1 MKAVTYQGAKSVKV
15 SEVPDAK
22 LEQADDVLVR
32 ITTTAIC
39 GTDLHLYNGHLPGT
53 PHGYVIGHEPVG
65 IVEETGPEVTRVKK
79 GDRVIIPATVAC
91 GGCRYCRSDLES
103 LCDNG
108 NPNANAFGEP
118 GGVLGYS
125 EKYGGFAGAQAE
137 LLRVPYG
144 NFMPFPVPPESELS
158 DESLLFLSDI
168 LPTAYWSVEN
178 AGVMPGDT
186 VVVLG
191 CGPVGLLTQ
200 KCAKLK
206 GAARIIAVD
215 HVPYRLEHARATNGV
230 ETFNFDETDN
240 LEEHIKEI
248 TRGGADV
255 VIDCVGMDG
264 QKSVLEKVETALKL
278 QGGTLGPLRM
288 AIHMVRK
295 GGTVQLTGF
304 YGMLYHAFPLGYMFE
319 RNITLRMGSV
329 PLVHYMPEL
338 YHLMRT
344 GALDPADVIT
354 HRLPLDEGERAYDL
368 FAGKK
373 DGAIKVLLKP

>member
-1 MKAVTYQGAKSVKV
+1 MYHKTS
-15 SEVPDAK
+15 
-22 LEQADDVLVR
+22 
-32 ITTTAIC
+32 
-39 GTDLHLYNGHLPGT
+39 
-53 PHGYVIGHEPVG
+53 
-65 IVEETGPEVTRVKK
+65 
-79 GDRVIIPATVAC
+79 
-91 GGCRYCRSDLES
+91 
-103 LCDNG
+103 
-108 NPNANAFGEP
+108 AFGEP

-144 NFMPFPVPPESELS
+144 NFMPFPVPEESELT

-191 CGPVGLLTQ
+191 CWPVGLLTQ
-200 KCAKLK
+200 KCARLK

-215 HVPYRLEHARATNGV
+215 HIPYRLEHAKATNVV
-230 ETFNFDETDN
+230 ETFNFDETDK
-240 LEEHIKEI
+240 LEEHIKDI
-248 TRGGADV
+248 TKGGADV

-264 QKSVLEKVETALKL
+264 KKSVLEKVETALKL

-288 AIHMVRK
+288 AIQMVRK

-338 YHLMRT
+338 YHLVRA
-344 GALDPADVIT
+344 GAIDPTDVIT